1 MEAEPFGDEAMAYIK
16 DMVLQREV
24 EIEVEAI
31 DKGGNFIGW
40 CFIDN
45 NNLSVNLV
53 EEGFASVHVTA
64 ERSNYGRLI
73 AIAEDNAKRR
83 KDRRWANYVE
93 EEAPTKDEEDEK
105 KDDGERKVNYQT
117 IVITEV
123 GDDLHVYGQCV
134 DEGPKLDGLMTQL
147 REEFTRSPPLAG
159 AYTPRNGMYLF
170 LFWVMHP
177 TMYLV
182 GCVIQKRYLLIY
194 YEFFWEGPKMK

>member
-1 MEAEPFGDEAMAYIK
+1 M
-16 DMVLQREV
+16 QREV

-45 NNLSVNLV
+45 TNLSIALV
-53 EEGFASVHVTA
+53 EEGFACSHVTA

-93 EEAPTKDEEDEK
+93 EESKTE
-105 KDDGERKVNYQT
+105 DGERKVSYQS

-123 GDDLHVYGQCV
+123 NNEAHIYAQSVDLG
-134 DEGPKLDGLMTQL
+134 
-147 REEFTRSPPLAG
+147 
-159 AYTPRNGMYLF
+159 
-170 LFWVMHP
+170 
-177 TMYLV
+177 
-182 GCVIQKRYLLIY
+182 
-194 YEFFWEGPKMK
+194 

>member
-1 MEAEPFGDEAMAYIK
+1 MEAEPFGDEAMAHIK

-45 NNLSVNLV
+45 TNLSVALV

-134 DEGPKLDGLMTQL
+134 DEGPKLEGLMTQL

-170 LFWVMHP
+170 LFWIMHS
-177 TMYLV
+177 TT
-182 GCVIQKRYLLIY
+182 
-194 YEFFWEGPKMK
+194 